1 MPPKQPKTQAEAD
14 AVAKRLSMSMREE
27 IEDVMMRNQELT
39 MQVQSLTDQLARAE
53 AVVEKLP
60 VTADGVPML
69 PGMKIWSIVGC
80 LPGNPISEGVVGKID
95 KPDDYSEGLLTV
107 YCGFDELTKDTE
119 LSPEGWYS
127 TREAAIAARSEGGV

>member
-1 MPPKQPKTQAEAD
+1 MNDELLDKVEQEVGMGCGAWDMVHPRD
-14 AVAKRLSMSMREE
+14 IINAVIKHHPR
-27 IEDVMMRNQELT
+27 I
-39 MQVQSLTDQLARAE
+39 QSLTQRAEAAE
-53 AVVEKLP
+53 AVVDMLP
-60 VTADGVPML
+60 TTADGVPML

-127 TREAAIAARSEGGV
+127 TREAALAARSEGGV